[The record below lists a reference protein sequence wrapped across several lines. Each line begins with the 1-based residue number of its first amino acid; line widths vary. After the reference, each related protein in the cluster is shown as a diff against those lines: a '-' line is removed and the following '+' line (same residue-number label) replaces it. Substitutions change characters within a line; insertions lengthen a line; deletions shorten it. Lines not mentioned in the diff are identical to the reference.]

1 MSDKAS
7 IDRAI
12 EMGHD
17 LVSRITRC
25 PQERG
30 KIIKEFYVE
39 KSQAGDKDEAHLAL
53 LYKALAEGDAI
64 VKVPGWFPKA
74 GYAAAGLTLLFF
86 MLLIVASIFGHQ
98 VPAESR
104 FLVSLVFSLGA
115 SLAVAFLGGDMAA
128 TGKIPIFK
136 ESPLTFSATGG
147 VATLI
152 VLLVTLHHFYG

>member
-64 VKVPGWFPKA
+64 VKVPAWFAKA
-74 GYAAAGLTLLFF
+74 GYAAACW
-86 MLLIVASIFGHQ
+86 
-98 VPAESR
+98 R
-104 FLVSLVFSLGA
+104 
-115 SLAVAFLGGDMAA
+115 
-128 TGKIPIFK
+128 
-136 ESPLTFSATGG
+136 
-147 VATLI
+147 
-152 VLLVTLHHFYG
+152 